1 MGVTSGLSA
10 SSIQARPLPLT
21 AGGHRL
27 EAFWIGPPPG
37 RDPILVFLHEGLG
50 SAGALLKFATA
61 VSEATGRGALVY
73 SRVGYG
79 ASDPAPL
86 PFPVRFMH
94 DEASVLSEVLDV
106 LEIEAAILVGHS
118 DGASI
123 ALIHAAGPGAGRIR
137 GLVLLAPHSFVEPIT
152 ISSIAALPE
161 RFQHG
166 DLRSRLER
174 LHGKNTDHIFQGW
187 TEVWLRPEFRAW
199 TIEDLLPSV
208 TCPVLVIQ
216 GADDEYGTIRQVE
229 AIAMR
234 AGGPVETL
242 VLSDCGHAP
251 HRDRRD
257 VALTA
262 IERFVSELPAPP
274 EPAQAPPRPPAD
286 RR

>member
-1 MGVTSGLSA
+1 MGVTSGSSA
-10 SSIQARPLPLT
+10 FSVQARTFPLT

-37 RDPILVFLHEGLG
+37 LTPTLVFLHEGLG

-61 VSEATGRGALVY
+61 VSETTGHGALVY

-86 PFPVRFMH
+86 PFLVRFMH
-94 DEASVLSEVLDV
+94 DEALILSEVLDM
-106 LEIEAAILVGHS
+106 LEIEEAILVGHS

-137 GLVLLAPHSFVEPIT
+137 GLFLLAPHSLVEPIT

-161 RFQHG
+161 RFEQG
-166 DLRSRLER
+166 DLREKLTR
-174 LHGKNTDHIFQGW
+174 LHGGNTDRIFHAW
-187 TEVWLRPEFRAW
+187 TEAWLQPEFASW
-199 TIEDLLPSV
+199 NIENLLPSV
-208 TCPVLVIQ
+208 SCPILVIQ

-229 AIAMR
+229 VIAER

-242 VLSDCGHAP
+242 VLPDCGHSP
-251 HRDRRD
+251 HRDQRD
-257 VALTA
+257 ATLAA
-262 IERFVSELPAPP
+262 IARFA
-274 EPAQAPPRPPAD
+274 ARI
-286 RR
+286 